1 MAARQKPSPRS
12 KPARAHISATGA
24 KSLGRHVLTRSEFV
38 SVGTP
43 EETVLQTYFVMLS
56 KMNFDKA
63 RDHCDRER
71 EIKSVSGGGTNWCD
85 FMATLSRLA
94 HAESVYFSLSF
105 MEKSWSDSWRRKK
118 EPPKAVYENILQE
131 LTRVYGVYVRMEG
144 GTDVAW
150 ERKMADLTSS
160 TFDYLQARK
169 AMMDLYPPRQLSLP
183 FVCIKTP
190 KIRTPH

>member
-63 RDHCDRER
+63 RDHCVGD
-71 EIKSVSGGGTNWCD
+71 
-85 FMATLSRLA
+85 AA
-94 HAESVYFSLSF
+94 
-105 MEKSWSDSWRRKK
+105 
-118 EPPKAVYENILQE
+118 
-131 LTRVYGVYVRMEG
+131 
-144 GTDVAW
+144 
-150 ERKMADLTSS
+150 
-160 TFDYLQARK
+160 
-169 AMMDLYPPRQLSLP
+169 
-183 FVCIKTP
+183 
-190 KIRTPH
+190 